1 MRSLAEAFDVVI
13 LGGGTG
19 GYVAAIRGAQLGL
32 RVAVVERGKLGGTCL
47 HQGCIPSKALLRS
60 AEVYATTKEGSA
72 FGVMAEGLSFDLGRA
87 MERKGKIV
95 DQLHKG
101 VQYLMGKHK
110 ITVMD
115 GHGRVMGPSI
125 FSPTAGAVRVER
137 KDGESE
143 IISPRYTVIATGSRP
158 RPLPGLPFDGE
169 RVISSDEA
177 LELKTLPQSV
187 LIIGGGAIGVEWASM
202 LADFGVEV
210 TVVEALPRILFQED
224 EDVAAEMARALKKR
238 RIKVMVDAA
247 VAAETYR
254 IADGQA
260 VIEVSLHGAVQT
272 LTADMILVA
281 IGRQPNIDDIG
292 LEATRIEV
300 ERGAIVV
307 DPHMRTKEK
316 AIYAIGDVIGGMQ
329 LAHVA
334 AHEGILAMETIAGLS
349 SDPLRYEQIARCT
362 YGRPEVASVGI
373 TEAQARERGH
383 AVKAAKFQF
392 RAIRKALVY
401 GESDGF
407 VKIVAD
413 SETNDLLGVHMI
425 GPHVTDL
432 IAEAALA
439 HVLDA
444 APFEIGN
451 TIHPHPTLAEA
462 LGEAALAVDGL
473 AIHG

>member
-60 AEVYATTKEGSA
+60 AEVYAATKEGSA
-72 FGVMAEGLSFDLGRA
+72 FGVMTEGLSFDLGRA

-110 ITVMD
+110 ITVID

-177 LELKTLPQSV
+177 LELRTLPQSA

-224 EDVAAEMARALKKR
+224 EDVAAEMARVLKKR

-247 VAAETYR
+247 VDAQTYR

-260 VIEVSLHGAVQT
+260 VIEVSVHGAAQT

-292 LEATRIEV
+292 LEATRVEV

-334 AHEGILAMETIAGLS
+334 AHEGILAMETIAGVS
-349 SDPLRYEQIARCT
+349 SDPLRYENVARCT

-373 TEAQARERGH
+373 TEAQARARDH
-383 AVKAAKFQF
+383 AVKTAKFQF
-392 RAIRKALVY
+392 RAIGKALVY

-444 APFEIGN
+444 APFEIGHA
-451 TIHPHPTLAEA
+451 IHPHPTLAEA